1 MQIHLANLKF
11 SIAFLY
17 YLNAILIYPNKNLKN
32 NTSEVFLFLNAH
44 FFKFSIA
51 NYNLV
56 GFSIT
61 LFILFSYLR
70 SSFNV
75 FIVSLKMS

>member
-51 NYNLV
+51 NYN
-56 GFSIT
+56 
-61 LFILFSYLR
+61 
-70 SSFNV
+70 
-75 FIVSLKMS
+75 